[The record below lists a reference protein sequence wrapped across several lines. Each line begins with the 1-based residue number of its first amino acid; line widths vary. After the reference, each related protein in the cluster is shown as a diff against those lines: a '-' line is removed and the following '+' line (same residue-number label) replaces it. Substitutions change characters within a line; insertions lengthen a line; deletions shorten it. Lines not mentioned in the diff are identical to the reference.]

1 MDAKTI
7 IKEIENEIML
17 LHNADYRK
25 QQNVWAED
33 KQLKNIQRL
42 LKRINIKQKTTV
54 ADFCRVMYDSAST
67 TSKIAKLSECLFD
80 LTRGR

>member
-33 KQLKNIQRL
+33 KQLKNMQRL

-54 ADFCRVMYDSAST
+54 ADFC
-67 TSKIAKLSECLFD
+67 
-80 LTRGR
+80 